1 MRRAERFATVRSTS
15 TRGYCAPPALSWPP
29 SFLFFRPKPSSA
41 RTSKG
46 SPLLLRRRGASCF
59 SFSVPPLGISKTT
72 KGSEEHTSELQSLM
86 RISYAVFCLKK
97 KKKIKTITRT
107 HIKRQRKHKCTSRDK
122 CEIKQDQSTYFNI
135 LKAHNNTH

>member
-72 KGSEEHTSELQSLM
+72 KSSPCRSEEHTSELQSLM
-86 RISYAVFCLKK
+86 RISYAVFCLTKK
-97 KKKIKTITRT
+97 KQQLTYNRATQDPFTIHNLTHTTRHVT
-107 HIKRQRKHKCTSRDK
+107 NMLHH
-122 CEIKQDQSTYFNI
+122 
-135 LKAHNNTH
+135 